1 MLRTAPACLPPLPH
15 PTTSLLPAVD
25 QGRVDGALCDYDDA
39 AKMEFLR
46 LCHDKGVRNI
56 EMESL
61 QFGAFTQAIGAKAGV
76 IAVALLNR
84 FEGDGVLSTPEQL
97 MEFDGRPARVVCAL
111 LKARGVGG
119 GAVGGTVDAKEAEPV
134 AKRAKA

>member
-1 MLRTAPACLPPLPH
+1 MPPAF
-15 PTTSLLPAVD
+15 D

-39 AKMEFLR
+39 AKMDFLR

-97 MEFDGRPARVVCAL
+97 LEFDGRPARVVCAL

-119 GAVGGTVDAKEAEPV
+119 GAGGAVGGNVDAKEAEPV

>member
-1 MLRTAPACLPPLPH
+1 M
-15 PTTSLLPAVD
+15 
-25 QGRVDGALCDYDDA
+25 CDYDDA
-39 AKMEFLR
+39 AKMDFLR

-97 MEFDGRPARVVCAL
+97 LEFDGRPARVVCAL

-119 GAVGGTVDAKEAEPV
+119 GFVRGYRSCVPTVKEEARGAGQRDAVGQKDAV
-134 AKRAKA
+134 AAAVELCSL